1 MMHYPKYQVTN
12 EQSPLK
18 GLRHAQPVSIN
29 LISVICVLLL
39 SALNNQSINLNFY
52 GRLHITQ
59 RNPAPLHISLRTKQI
74 FISLPMVNHHIR
86 HIMLVVHI
94 VHTNQPAPFLFDG
107 TLIIRSK
114 EIIIEHHYLITAEPG
129 KEIIEMRLLP

>member
-18 GLRHAQPVSIN
+18 GLRHAQPVSIS
-29 LISVICVLLL
+29 LISAICVLLL

-59 RNPAPLHISLRTKQI
+59 RNPASFAYKPPHQ
-74 FISLPMVNHHIR
+74 
-86 HIMLVVHI
+86 
-94 VHTNQPAPFLFDG
+94 TNFHQSAHG
-107 TLIIRSK
+107 
-114 EIIIEHHYLITAEPG
+114 
-129 KEIIEMRLLP
+129 